1 MINVQLLIYGLAMG
15 AIYALVALG
24 FVLIYNAAGC
34 INFSHGEF
42 AMLAAYI
49 MVTLSRRGLPYLA
62 AFGLTLA
69 VMFVFGGVI
78 FRRGVYQPLRG
89 RPTMSIL
96 VATLGM
102 AMFLQ
107 NFALVVWGPIPINY
121 SEPFGKSAVI
131 RLGALAIVPQF
142 LLILVV
148 MLVLMVVQK
157 FFFHSTL
164 LGKQFL
170 AVGQDKD
177 MASLVGIDTDRVTM
191 LTFGYGSVLASV
203 AGILVAPVFIL
214 TPQLGRIIYLK
225 ALAASIVGGFG
236 NVTGAILG
244 GLIIGVAEVFLS
256 SYISS
261 LYRDGFAFLILIIIL
276 MVRPQG
282 LFGERVSQKV

>member
-1 MINVQLLIYGLAMG
+1 
-15 AIYALVALG
+15 
-24 FVLIYNAAGC
+24 
-34 INFSHGEF
+34 
-42 AMLAAYI
+42 
-49 MVTLSRRGLPYLA
+49 
-62 AFGLTLA
+62 
-69 VMFVFGGVI
+69 
-78 FRRGVYQPLRG
+78 
-89 RPTMSIL
+89 
-96 VATLGM
+96 
-102 AMFLQ
+102 
-107 NFALVVWGPIPINY
+107 
-121 SEPFGKSAVI
+121 
-131 RLGALAIVPQF
+131 
-142 LLILVV
+142 

-191 LTFGYGSVLASV
+191 LTFGYGSVLAAV

-261 LYRDGFAFLILIIIL
+261 LYRDGFAFLILIVIL